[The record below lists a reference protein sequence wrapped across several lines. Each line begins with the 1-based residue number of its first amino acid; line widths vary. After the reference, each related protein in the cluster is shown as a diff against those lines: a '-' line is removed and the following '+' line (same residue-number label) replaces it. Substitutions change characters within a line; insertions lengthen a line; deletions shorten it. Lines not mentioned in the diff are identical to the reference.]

1 MSAIALS
8 GHPTLTYLKSLSEV
22 KRTCLMRRRCPLVTQ
37 NGHLASSTALPLV
50 DALSGWSVNRENN
63 HVVLAK
69 IAQRVLLTGA
79 YLADSARRDR
89 LRISVNRYVSGPAE
103 EVEQMAPR
111 FDVWHRMIAR
121 FQTNQFCIES
131 AAIIAIRQCLVL
143 KASCSG

>member
-1 MSAIALS
+1 MGVN
-8 GHPTLTYLKSLSEV
+8 GHDLFRCK
-22 KRTCLMRRRCPLVTQ
+22 CLLVTQ
-37 NGHLASSTALPLV
+37 GGHLASPMAWPLV
-50 DALSGWSVNRENN
+50 DALSGWIVNRENN

-69 IAQRVLLTGA
+69 IAQRVLLAGA
-79 YLADSARRDR
+79 YLADGTRRDGLR
-89 LRISVNRYVSGPAE
+89 LSVDRYVSGPAE

-131 AAIIAIRQCLVL
+131 AAIIAIRQRLVF